1 MYKLILVRHGESV
14 WNKENRF
21 TGWTDVD
28 LSERGEEEARRA
40 GELIKKHAL
49 FFDVAYSSV
58 LKRAIRTQHILAEV
72 VDRVWVPEVH
82 HWRLNERHYG
92 ALQGL
97 NKADTAK
104 KYGEEQV
111 HIWRRSF
118 DVTPPLLDPD
128 DSRCAVFED
137 KYRDVDPAVLPLGES
152 LALTITRV
160 LPFWQDYI
168 APSLLSGKTV
178 LVTAHGNS
186 LRALIKYLDDISD
199 EEIVKLEIPTGIPQ
213 LYELD
218 GQLHPLSRKYLEKI
232 STCEVNPKSNT
243 RLLGFTSFL

>member
-118 DVTPPLLDPD
+118 DVTPPLLEPD

-137 KYRDVDPAVLPLGES
+137 KYRDVDPAVLPFGE
-152 LALTITRV
+152 
-160 LPFWQDYI
+160 
-168 APSLLSGKTV
+168 
-178 LVTAHGNS
+178 
-186 LRALIKYLDDISD
+186 
-199 EEIVKLEIPTGIPQ
+199 
-213 LYELD
+213 
-218 GQLHPLSRKYLEKI
+218 
-232 STCEVNPKSNT
+232 
-243 RLLGFTSFL
+243 

>member
-28 LSERGEEEARRA
+28 LSERGEQEARRA

-97 NKADTAK
+97 NKAGTVK

-111 HIWRRSF
+111 HVWRRSF
-118 DVTPPLLDPD
+118 DVTPPLLEPD
-128 DSRCAVFED
+128 DSRCAIFED
-137 KYRDVDPAVLPLGES
+137 KYREVDPAVLPLGES

-160 LPFWQDYI
+160 FSCWHDYLDLSFLLAKPFFVI
-168 APSLLSGKTV
+168 
-178 LVTAHGNS
+178 AHGNS

-218 GQLHPLSRKYLEKI
+218 EQLHPLSREYLE
-232 STCEVNPKSNT
+232 
-243 RLLGFTSFL
+243 

>member
-28 LSERGEEEARRA
+28 LSERGEQEARRA

-97 NKADTAK
+97 NKAETVK

-111 HIWRRSF
+111 HVWRRSF
-118 DVTPPLLDPD
+118 DVTLPLLEPD
-128 DSRCAVFED
+128 DSRCAIFED
-137 KYRDVDPAVLPLGES
+137 KYREVDPAVLPLGES

-168 APSLLSGKTV
+168 APSLLLGKTV

-199 EEIVKLEIPTGIPQ
+199 EEIVNLEIPTGIPQ

-218 GQLHPLSRKYLEKI
+218 EQLHPQFHKYLE
-232 STCEVNPKSNT
+232 
-243 RLLGFTSFL
+243 

>member
-28 LSERGEEEARRA
+28 LSERGEQEARRA
-40 GELIKKHAL
+40 GELIKKHDL

-72 VDRVWVPEVH
+72 ADRVWVPEVH

-97 NKADTAK
+97 NKAETAK

-118 DVTPPLLDPD
+118 DVTPPLLEPD

-137 KYRDVDPAVLPLGES
+137 KYRDV
-152 LALTITRV
+152 
-160 LPFWQDYI
+160 
-168 APSLLSGKTV
+168 
-178 LVTAHGNS
+178 
-186 LRALIKYLDDISD
+186 
-199 EEIVKLEIPTGIPQ
+199 VKLSYLHDMKNTFGGIVGIDDHASSPVLAG
-213 LYELD
+213 LYRTFIAFGED
-218 GQLHPLSRKYLEKI
+218 
-232 STCEVNPKSNT
+232 
-243 RLLGFTSFL
+243 RLGNGPRE